1 MPSTMGSATTLA
13 LCLSSL
19 FLSVSSHQST
29 HSYEMPNLNQHYIAD
44 DFIDVTTDSEFFGL
58 ATFGNVP
65 YVNCLKAEDEG
76 RYDIAILGA
85 PFDTVSHGS
94 SEVH

>member
-1 MPSTMGSATTLA
+1 MPSAITSV

-19 FLSVSSHQST
+19 ILSVASHRSG
-29 HSYEMPNLNQHYIAD
+29 YEMPQLHQQYMAD

-58 ATFGNVP
+58 GTFGNVP
-65 YVNCLKAEDEG
+65 YVNCLKEADEG

-85 PFDTVSHGS
+85 PFDTVSY
-94 SEVH
+94 